1 MADSSTIGDL
11 DARYREPLKRFFDGS
26 MKPGETVHALAHYH
40 ELFTVRTIAR
50 GGEPRGLPT
59 GGAVL
64 PDIAIEADGRTFDI
78 YDYLATN
85 RVAGLLIMKDGKV
98 VCENYELGAT
108 PETLWA
114 SCSMAKSIAS
124 TLVGAAVLDGH
135 IQSLDDPLSR
145 YIEPLATSAY
155 ADVSV
160 RQLLQMASGVQWD
173 ETYTDPNS
181 ARRRLL
187 ETQLRFEPGA
197 VVRHMSQLA
206 RGAAPGSSWKYNTGD
221 SYLVG
226 ALLQAATGVDTT
238 QYLSTKIWARL
249 GMERDAHWWVEGQGG
264 MVFAGSGISATLR
277 DYARF
282 GQLVLEGGRIDGEP
296 LVPEGWFLEAGAPA
310 VVGGQKVPYGYMWW
324 IPELA
329 DPVLEGSFQ
338 AAGIYGQFLH
348 INPRERLVV
357 VVLSARSK
365 PSARFRLELDD
376 DAFFAAVAKALR

>member
-1 MADSSTIGDL
+1 MADSSSFGDL
-11 DARYREPLKRFFDGS
+11 EDRYRAPLERFFDGA
-26 MKPGETVHALAHYH
+26 MTPGETVHALAHYH
-40 ELFTVRTIAR
+40 ELFTVRTVAR
-50 GGEPRGLPT
+50 GGAPHPLPQ
-59 GGAVL
+59 GAGAL
-64 PDIAIEADGRTFDI
+64 PDIVLAADGRTFDI

-85 RVAGLLIMKDGKV
+85 RVAGLLVMKDGKV

-124 TLVGAAVLDGH
+124 TLVGAAILDGH
-135 IQSLDDPLSR
+135 IESLDDPLPR
-145 YIEPLATSAY
+145 YIKPLAASAY

-160 RQLLQMASGVQWD
+160 RQLLQMTSGVQWD
-173 ETYTDPNS
+173 ETYTNPKSD
-181 ARRRLL
+181 RRRLL
-187 ETQLRFEPGA
+187 ETQLKFEPGA
-197 VVRHMSQLA
+197 VVRHMSQLP

-226 ALLQAATGVDTT
+226 ELLQAATGLDPT
-238 QYLSTKIWARL
+238 QYLSTKVWARL

-282 GQLVLEGGRIDGEP
+282 GQLVLDDGRIDGESI
-296 LVPEGWFLEAGAPA
+296 VPAGWFQEAGAAA
-310 VVGGQKVPYGYMWW
+310 VVGGRKVPYGYMWW
-324 IPELA
+324 LPELA

-338 AAGIYGQFLH
+338 AEGIYGQYLH
-348 INPRERLVV
+348 INPRERLMIVL
-357 VVLSARSK
+357 LSARSK
-365 PSARFRLELDD
+365 PSFRSRLEFDD